1 MSPSSST
8 PPKHTLYDDT
18 PTRVESQPVQPFLGL
33 QAKLSQAFAS
43 YAVVFFVISAFQ
55 LYKTRTVIGQFAADA
70 KVSVAQECYALE
82 KSLSTVATLPN
93 MAAQGINRGLVNAV
107 ESSISQVGYGLVVVL
122 TGLISTLDL
131 IMGLLTGTWRC
142 FLANLA
148 DSGIPLL
155 SDVGVEGVQAIDEL
169 NDAVLDLLAVP
180 FNGLGELIER
190 KMADPQIG
198 NLVAIPVMTI
208 PKIVFCEEALD
219 LAAVDKLAS
228 GLRQW
233 ISYGTMILLATA
245 FAVVLGNMV
254 VIWCHHRRWMT
265 HVGRV
270 QQQLSSIA
278 AESSGGQTKV
288 TPSETQQEDMDLV
301 DKQDDP
307 EQKKLDAMRISDMV
321 QHPALYRFM
330 DWSSKR
336 LFKTDEIKRNIYLWF
351 LHYVSHPPAIVCLFI
366 GLLGLVLTA
375 GKIALIE
382 YMRQNYRTIFAPA
395 IADLSETIINSV
407 QGAMQTASVTFST
420 ETNSALAVVE
430 ADLNE
435 AVFSE
440 IIRAAVDLNSA
451 LVQVQT
457 TLVEGVRTVF
467 GESIFAKFA
476 GAVLQCL
483 LFNKLEA
490 VGRGLSWVQDNAQIR
505 LPRVTEDMLVMDRT
519 QLNALVVES
528 ANTLMS
534 PSSSVRGEKIENA
547 MSRVYTQYE
556 DALRRELPVYYGL
569 VTVWLIILV
578 LGLTGAARAA
588 GVTRLTDGSGN

>member
-8 PPKHTLYDDT
+8 PPPKHTLCDDT
-18 PTRVESQPVQPFLGL
+18 PTKGKSQPVQPFLGL

-43 YAVVFFVISAFQ
+43 YAVVFLVISAVQ
-55 LYKTRTVIGQFAADA
+55 LYKTRTVIEQFTVDA
-70 KVSVAQECYALE
+70 KASVAQECYALE
-82 KSLSTVATLPN
+82 KSLSTIAMLPN

-107 ESSISQVGYGLVVVL
+107 EVSISQVGYGLVVVL
-122 TGLISTLDL
+122 TGLISTLEL
-131 IMGLLTGTWRC
+131 IMELLTGTWRC
-142 FLANLA
+142 FLTNLA

-155 SDVGVEGVQAIDEL
+155 SDVGAEGVQAIDEL
-169 NDAVLDLLAVP
+169 NGAVLGLLAVP
-180 FNGLGELIER
+180 FNGLGELIEG

-198 NLVAIPVMTI
+198 NLVTIPVMTA

-219 LAAVDKLAS
+219 LMAVDKLS
-228 GLRQW
+228 GDLRQW

-245 FAVVLGNMV
+245 FAVLLGNMV
-254 VIWCHHRRWMT
+254 MIWYHHRRWMT
-265 HVGRV
+265 HIGLV

-278 AESSGGQTKV
+278 AESLGGQTKV
-288 TPSETQQEDMDLV
+288 SPSETKQEDMDPV
-301 DKQDDP
+301 DKQDDL
-307 EQKKLDAMRISDMV
+307 EQKKLNAMRISDMV
-321 QHPALYRFM
+321 QHPLLYRFV

-336 LFKTDEIKRNIYLWF
+336 LFKTDETKRNIYLWF
-351 LHYVSHPPAIVCLFI
+351 IHYVSHPPAIVCLFI
-366 GLLGLVLTA
+366 GLLGLVLTI

-395 IADLSETIINSV
+395 ITDLSEIIISSV

-435 AVFSE
+435 TVFSE
-440 IIRAAVDLNSA
+440 IVRAAVDLNNA
-451 LVQVQT
+451 LVQVQA

-467 GESIFAKFA
+467 GESIFAKFV

-483 LFNKLEA
+483 LFNKLE
-490 VGRGLSWVQDNAQIR
+490 VIERGLSWMQDNAQIR
-505 LPRVTEDMLVMDRT
+505 LPRVTEDMLMMDWT
-519 QLNALVVES
+519 QLDALVAES
-528 ANTLMS
+528 ANIIMS
-534 PSSSVRGEKIENA
+534 PSLSARTQKIENA

-569 VTVWLIILV
+569 IAVWLIILM

-588 GVTRLTDGSGN
+588 GVV